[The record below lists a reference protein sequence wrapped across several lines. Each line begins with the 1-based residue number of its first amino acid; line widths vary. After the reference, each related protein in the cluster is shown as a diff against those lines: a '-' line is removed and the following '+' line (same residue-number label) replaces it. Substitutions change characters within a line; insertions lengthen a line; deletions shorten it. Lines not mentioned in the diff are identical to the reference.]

1 MNPIKDLADFFING
15 FSVTSDTGV
24 ALAVVAA
31 VITFAAI
38 AATISFVAVA
48 LGYLIF
54 GNKT

>member
-1 MNPIKDLADFFING
+1 MNPIKDLADFLINL

-24 ALAVVAA
+24 AIA
-31 VITFAAI
+31 VIAGAVTFAAI
-38 AATISFVAVA
+38 AATISFVGVA